1 MFRESCGYFH
11 VPPLHMS
18 YVSHEDL
25 LLAHPSLA
33 LRAAF
38 ICSDVYRRLITCC
51 QTAELKAQQ
60 RFVLA
65 EMIEPA
71 HH

>member
-1 MFRESCGYFH
+1 
-11 VPPLHMS
+11 MS